1 MLMSRAILHMDLD
14 TFFVSCER
22 LNNDNL
28 KGIPLLIG
36 GSRERGV
43 VACASRE
50 SRYYGVHA
58 GMPMRLALRLCPNAM
73 VIRGDHDLYA
83 RKSKEVTQI
92 IEEESPMFEK
102 SSIDEFFLD
111 ISGLDQY
118 FGCLKWSNELTHK
131 IITNTGLPISFG
143 LSTNKT
149 VSKMA
154 TNESKPL
161 GRLQIKQA
169 DVQPFLDPLSIIK
182 IPYLGQATFKTLS
195 RIGIRNIKTL
205 SEVPTEMLEKILGK
219 NGRTLSERANGI
231 DTTPVKPYV
240 ERKSLSKE
248 RTFHHDTI
256 DIKGLKTI
264 LSHLVEQ
271 LCFQLRDEQWL
282 TSSISVK
289 IRYANFDTHT
299 RQVNLSLTSCDKTL
313 RTTALNLFDT
323 VYERRMR
330 LRLIGV
336 KFGKLKRGYYQ
347 INAFDDTQKKVALYQ
362 AMDRIKKR
370 DGKTAVQWCSGFS
383 TDNSIL
389 SHAHQ

>member
-1 MLMSRAILHMDLD
+1 MLMSRAIVHMDLD

-22 LNNDNL
+22 LNNDELNN
-28 KGIPLLIG
+28 IPLLIG

-50 SRYYGVHA
+50 SRRFGVHA
-58 GMPMRLALRLCPNAM
+58 GMPMRLALRLCPDAK
-73 VIRGDHDLYA
+73 VLKGDFDLYSN
-83 RKSKEVTQI
+83 KSREVTEI
-92 IEEESPMFEK
+92 IQEESPLFEK
-102 SSIDEFFLD
+102 SSIDEFYLD

-118 FGCLKWSNELTHK
+118 FGCLQWSSELSSRIVNE
-131 IITNTGLPISFG
+131 TGLPITFG
-143 LSTNKT
+143 LSVNKT

-154 TNESKPL
+154 TNEAKPT
-161 GRLQIKQA
+161 GIGKLQVKQE
-169 DVQPFLDPLSIIK
+169 QIRSFLDPLSIIK
-182 IPYLGQATFKTLS
+182 IPSLGNSTYKTLS
-195 RIGIRNIKTL
+195 RIGIRTIKTL
-205 SEVPTEMLEKILGK
+205 SEVPTEMLEKLLGK
-219 NGRTLSERANGI
+219 NGHTLSLKANGI
-231 DTTPVKPYV
+231 DNSPVKPHT

-256 DIKGLKTI
+256 DVKKLKTI

-289 IRYANFDTHT
+289 IRYSNFDTHSKQANIT
-299 RQVNLSLTSCDKTL
+299 LTSCDKTL
-313 RTTALNLFDT
+313 QGIAMKLFES

-347 INAFDDTQKKVALYQ
+347 INAFDDTEKKVSLYQ
-362 AMDRIKKR
+362 AMDRIKRR
-370 DGKTAVQWCSGFS
+370 DGTYAVQWCSGF
-383 TDNSIL
+383 
-389 SHAHQ
+389 HQNKTTLYAD